1 MNSLYW
7 VWGESGE
14 WEDNSLSER
23 TWDFLAPVFVFAH
36 VISEG
41 LKDISNVPHSW
52 AKAVFLLS
60 NTLSFCLL
68 PSLASFFLSLARSLT
83 RSFTFS
89 PRCDASG
96 PSETGS
102 QHKERHSLC
111 LNDTLH
117 YGRHITCLRGVAGSG
132 VTRMDA
138 ILAQTSSQ
146 PPPAPFIYTC
156 ASKST
161 PCVFICAFPQKTP
174 VAPPQSL
181 PISDTV
187 AAPSSSRLCP
197 GTPDSAAPP
206 RLGGGWSSY

>member
-1 MNSLYW
+1 MSHIAEPRPCSSSLTRSPSVSFPRW
-7 VWGESGE
+7 
-14 WEDNSLSER
+14 R
-23 TWDFLAPVFVFAH
+23 
-36 VISEG
+36 
-41 LKDISNVPHSW
+41 
-52 AKAVFLLS
+52 
-60 NTLSFCLL
+60 LSF
-68 PSLASFFLSLARSLT
+68 SLSLT

-146 PPPAPFIYTC
+146 P
-156 ASKST
+156 
-161 PCVFICAFPQKTP
+161 
-174 VAPPQSL
+174 APPPLSSTHVLQSRHRVCLFVPFPKKLQWHHPKASPLVTRWRRLRL
-181 PISDTV
+181 PVSV
-187 AAPSSSRLCP
+187 P
-197 GTPDSAAPP
+197 GTPDSAATP

>member
-1 MNSLYW
+1 MSHIAEPRPCSSSLTRSPSVSFPRW
-7 VWGESGE
+7 
-14 WEDNSLSER
+14 R
-23 TWDFLAPVFVFAH
+23 
-36 VISEG
+36 
-41 LKDISNVPHSW
+41 
-52 AKAVFLLS
+52 
-60 NTLSFCLL
+60 LSF
-68 PSLASFFLSLARSLT
+68 SLSLARSLT

-146 PPPAPFIYTC
+146 PTPPTPFHLHMCFKVDTMCVYLCPSPKNSSGT
-156 ASKST
+156 T
-161 PCVFICAFPQKTP
+161 PKP
-174 VAPPQSL
+174 
-181 PISDTV
+181 PISDAV
-187 AAPSSSRLCP
+187 AAPASSRLCP

-206 RLGGGWSSY
+206 RVGGAGPLINRGNLCLWY

>member
-1 MNSLYW
+1 M
-7 VWGESGE
+7 
-14 WEDNSLSER
+14 
-23 TWDFLAPVFVFAH
+23 
-36 VISEG
+36 
-41 LKDISNVPHSW
+41 
-52 AKAVFLLS
+52 FLLS

-146 PPPAPFIYTC
+146 PPPPALLFHLHMCFKVDNVCVYLCPSPENSSGTTP
-156 ASKST
+156 KS
-161 PCVFICAFPQKTP
+161 
-174 VAPPQSL
+174 
-181 PISDTV
+181 PISDAV
-187 AAPSSSRLCP
+187 ASAASSRLCP
-197 GTPDSAAPP
+197 SPPGSAAPP
-206 RLGGGWSSY
+206 RVGGLVLLLTGVICASGIDVVCQPIKIFDGNVYFLERIAPAAWKLFLNKAIYA

>member
-1 MNSLYW
+1 M
-7 VWGESGE
+7 
-14 WEDNSLSER
+14 
-23 TWDFLAPVFVFAH
+23 
-36 VISEG
+36 
-41 LKDISNVPHSW
+41 
-52 AKAVFLLS
+52 FLLS

-146 PPPAPFIYTC
+146 P
-156 ASKST
+156 
-161 PCVFICAFPQKTP
+161 
-174 VAPPQSL
+174 APPPLSSTHVLQSRHRVCLFVPFPKKLRWHHPKASPLVTRWRRLRL
-181 PISDTV
+181 PVSVPALLT
-187 AAPSSSRLCP
+187 RQLRP
-197 GTPDSAAPP
+197 G
-206 RLGGGWSSY
+206 LGGGWSSY

>member
-1 MNSLYW
+1 M
-7 VWGESGE
+7 
-14 WEDNSLSER
+14 
-23 TWDFLAPVFVFAH
+23 
-36 VISEG
+36 
-41 LKDISNVPHSW
+41 
-52 AKAVFLLS
+52 FLLS

-68 PSLASFFLSLARSLT
+68 PSLASFFLSLAHSLA

-146 PPPAPFIYTC
+146 HPPPPLSSTHVLQSRHRVCLFVPFP
-156 ASKST
+156 K
-161 PCVFICAFPQKTP
+161 KTP

-181 PISDTV
+181 PLVTRWR
-187 AAPSSSRLCP
+187 RLRLPVSVPALLTRQLRP
-197 GTPDSAAPP
+197 G
-206 RLGGGWSSY
+206 LGGAGPLINRGNLCLWY